1 VESEISIG
9 AMPPLLRYPILMAL
23 VYMLNRTAK
32 SQVRQASASR
42 ITNDKCMNATRY
54 LPLAVVVVLFEF
66 AAVCQT
72 SQSLSVPSDS
82 PRWELQQGAKVAEYL
97 GRKCL
102 AIDGGAAVL
111 KDFEMRD
118 GVLDVDVATAA
129 KRGFFG
135 FDVRIDKDGANYE
148 EIYLRQHKSGLP
160 DAMQY
165 TPVLN
170 TPAGTGNCSTD
181 LVLPAPSIFLEMN
194 GSISAL
200 RSRAYKQS
208 STSKI
213 WISRHWS

>member
-1 VESEISIG
+1 
-9 AMPPLLRYPILMAL
+9 
-23 VYMLNRTAK
+23 
-32 SQVRQASASR
+32 
-42 ITNDKCMNATRY
+42 MNATRY
-54 LPLAVVVVLFEF
+54 LPLAVVAGLFEV

-72 SQSLSVPSDS
+72 PQSLSVPADS

-165 TPVLN
+165 T
-170 TPAGTGNCSTD
+170 